1 MNPTLYNI
9 ANWLTLGTADTVKGA
24 VTPEKPL
31 SLEHWL
37 DSIGV
42 VSIALGAYE
51 LMLRRLKMQRLKT
64 LRKSTCRKMLLLSVI
79 PNILMKAVMLTTL
92 NTHWMMDLWQEQSI

>member
-24 VTPEKPL
+24 VTPEKSL

-37 DSIGV
+37 DSLGV
-42 VSIALGAYE
+42 VSIAFGAYE
-51 LMLRRLKMQRLKT
+51 LAQKYAPAMMDDVAALKMQRLKT

-92 NTHWMMDLWQEQSI
+92 NTH